1 MKKGVTIFILLLI
14 VALFGGSLY
23 YLYQKNNESP
33 EVFTTEEP
41 TEETIIRKTVATGT
55 IIPREEVEVKPNIS
69 GIIDKMFVKPGD
81 SIKAGDMV
89 AELKVVPNITNLNS
103 AKNQVRQAKINLNNE
118 RRVFER
124 QQELFDKKVISAN
137 DYDLAKNQFDNAKQ
151 NLVAAEEN
159 YEIIQTGTTD
169 DVGNAAT
176 TQIKATISGMVLS
189 VPVKIGTQVIE
200 ANNFNEGTTL
210 ATIAK
215 VDDLIFDGK
224 IDESEVGKISKGL
237 PLEITIGA
245 LQGQKFEAILDYIS
259 PQGVEENSAVQFDIE
274 GTLINHESVFIRA
287 GLSANASI
295 ILEKAENVLA
305 IKEGLLQ
312 FDKETKKPYVE
323 VEIEDQKFERRE
335 VELGLSNG
343 VHVEIKKGIAKD
355 DKIKV
360 WNKVE
365 QNEKPKRGRRG

>member
-1 MKKGVTIFILLLI
+1 MKKGVTIIILLLI

-23 YLYQKNNESP
+23 YLYQKNNEAP
-33 EVFTTEEP
+33 EVYTTEKP
-41 TEETIIRKTVATGT
+41 TTETIVRKTVATGT
-55 IIPREEVEVKPNIS
+55 IKPREEVEVKPNIS

-81 SIKAGDMV
+81 SIQAGDMV
-89 AELKVVPNITNLNS
+89 AQLKVVPNITNLNS
-103 AKNQVRQAKINLNNE
+103 AKNQVRQAKINLDNE
-118 RRVFER
+118 RRIFQRQKDLFE
-124 QQELFDKKVISAN
+124 KKVISAN

-151 NLVAAEEN
+151 NLIAAEEN

-176 TQIKATISGMVLS
+176 TEIKATISGMVLS

-215 VDDLIFDGK
+215 VDDMIFEGK
-224 IDESEVGKISKGL
+224 IDESEVGKIQEGL

-245 LQGQKFEAILDYIS
+245 LQGHKFEAILDYIS
-259 PQGVEENSAVQFDIE
+259 PQGVEENSAVQFEIE
-274 GTLINHESVFIRA
+274 GTLINNESIFIRA

-312 FDKETKKPYVE
+312 FDKENKKPYVE
-323 VEIEDQKFERRE
+323 VEVGDQKFERRD

-343 VHVEIKKGIAKD
+343 VHVEIKSGLSEND
-355 DKIKV
+355 QIKV
-360 WNKVE
+360 WNMVQ
-365 QNEKPKRGRRG
+365 QNEKPGKRRG